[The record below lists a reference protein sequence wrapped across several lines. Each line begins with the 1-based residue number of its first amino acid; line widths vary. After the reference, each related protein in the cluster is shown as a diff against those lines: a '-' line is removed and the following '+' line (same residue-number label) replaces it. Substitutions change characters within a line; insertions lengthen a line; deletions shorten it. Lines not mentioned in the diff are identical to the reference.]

1 MLGVGQRSEIALK
14 SPKTPMNPAEFWKN
28 FRLGEEVSISGAF
41 IYNGLRRFHELR
53 KLDYADEIFEVFYY
67 LSVGL
72 ERLLKIAV
80 VLLEHKDDGDQEA
93 LEQSLI
99 THNHLDLLHR
109 IRQHTTVNL
118 STPHNELLSLL
129 ATFYKTLRYDRFS
142 LSSVSDFRKERDAL
156 CGFFAKHLQ
165 VEFADP
171 NSILGTPNEARYRK
185 FLRKTVQKI
194 SAVLYQIVETRAREL
209 NLYTYELRHGSK
221 AQTIFLGEADI
232 PAEDVLWKELLI
244 FFMNTTATSGYLQ
257 FLRGIPPLEFDPGL
271 VDEYLDCFQSDA
283 AKAFVRDE
291 LEHHYEQLADK
302 GDRLKLMD
310 VIAAP
315 GVYFDDPEFDDD
327 PTE

>member
-1 MLGVGQRSEIALK
+1 
-14 SPKTPMNPAEFWKN
+14 MNPAEFWKN
-28 FRLGEEVSISGAF
+28 FRLGEELSISGAF

-53 KLDYADEIFEVFYY
+53 KLDYPDEIFEVFYY

-80 VLLEHKDDGDQEA
+80 VLLEHKDDVDQGA

-99 THNHLDLLHR
+99 THSHLDLLHR
-109 IRQHTTVNL
+109 IKQHTTVSL

-129 ATFYKTLRYDRFS
+129 ATFYKTFRYDRFS
-142 LSSVSDFRKERDAL
+142 LSSVSDLRKERDAL
-156 CGFFAKHLQ
+156 CGFFAKYLQ
-165 VEFADP
+165 VEIADSG
-171 NSILGTPNEARYRK
+171 SILGTPNEPRYRK
-185 FLRKTVQKI
+185 FLRTTVQKI
-194 SAVLYQIVETRAREL
+194 SAVLYQIIETRAREL

-244 FFMNTTATSGYLQ
+244 FFMNTKGTSGYLQ
-257 FLRGIPPLEFDPGL
+257 FLQGIPPLEFDPEC

-291 LEHHYEQLADK
+291 LEHHYLELGDQK

-310 VIAAP
+310 VIGAP
-315 GVYFDDPEFDDD
+315 GVSFDDPDSEEE